1 MKYGYQRIVKQTF
14 EYVDKDIR
22 EQLAKVGFGI
32 ITEIDIMKTFKEK
45 LDIEYPKFKIL
56 GACNPDL
63 ADQALDIQPEVAML
77 MPCNVVFWENEDKT
91 VTLSSV
97 DAEQQLRATHH
108 ESLVELGRD
117 VNAMLKS
124 AVDSV

>member
-56 GACNPDL
+56 GACNPAL

>member
-1 MKYGYQRIVKQTF
+1 MNYGYQRIVKQTF

-56 GACNPDL
+56 GACNPAL

>member
-56 GACNPDL
+56 GACNPAL

-97 DAEQQLRATHH
+97 DAEQQLRLTHH

-117 VNAMLKS
+117 VNTMLKS

>member
-56 GACNPDL
+56 GACNPAL

-117 VNAMLKS
+117 VNVMLKS

>member
-32 ITEIDIMKTFKEK
+32 ITEIDIMKTFEEK

-56 GACNPDL
+56 GACNPAL

-97 DAEQQLRATHH
+97 DTEQQLRATHH

-117 VNAMLKS
+117 VNVMLKS

>member
-56 GACNPDL
+56 GACNPAL
-63 ADQALDIQPEVAML
+63 ANQALDIQPEVAML

-97 DAEQQLRATHH
+97 DAEQQLRLTHH

-117 VNAMLKS
+117 VNTMLKS

>member
-56 GACNPDL
+56 GACNPAL

-108 ESLVELGRD
+108 ESLVKLGRD

>member
-56 GACNPDL
+56 GACNPAL
-63 ADQALDIQPEVAML
+63 ANQALDIQPEVAML
-77 MPCNVVFWENEDKT
+77 MPCNVIFWENEDKT

>member
-56 GACNPDL
+56 GACNPAL

-77 MPCNVVFWENEDKT
+77 MPCNVVFWENEDKM

-117 VNAMLKS
+117 VNVMLKS

>member
-1 MKYGYQRIVKQTF
+1 
-14 EYVDKDIR
+14 
-22 EQLAKVGFGI
+22 
-32 ITEIDIMKTFKEK
+32 
-45 LDIEYPKFKIL
+45 
-56 GACNPDL
+56 
-63 ADQALDIQPEVAML
+63 ML

-91 VTLSSV
+91 VTLSAV

-108 ESLVELGRD
+108 ESLVDLGRD

>member
-56 GACNPDL
+56 GACNPAL

-108 ESLVELGRD
+108 ESLVDLGRD
-117 VNAMLKS
+117 VNANLKS

>member
-56 GACNPDL
+56 GACNPAL

-77 MPCNVVFWENEDKT
+77 MPCNVVFWENEDKM

>member
-22 EQLAKVGFGI
+22 EQLSKVGFGI

-56 GACNPDL
+56 GACNPAL